1 MNDYRD
7 FHKLNVF
14 IRVDGFLV
22 NETPLRVGVGR
33 EPPLGS
39 AVDIAVYMVNGFPCI
54 PGSSLKGLFR
64 SYLESIVSSMG
75 CKVHDPWD
83 EQAIREEAKNRNFC
97 PICGIFGNTELASHV
112 RIYDSY
118 PKDGVFHMFQK
129 TGIAIDRVFGSV
141 RPGLG
146 PFIEELISPKTK
158 WTFRMDIINIDLYPE
173 KPTNDDR
180 VKLLKNLF
188 KTLTG
193 IGLNIGARKSVGCG
207 LVRLEEA
214 KWRRYELQD
223 GLLKMVGEGEVK

>member
-1 MNDYRD
+1 MSDYRD

-14 IRVDGFLV
+14 IRIDGFLI
-22 NETPLRVGVGR
+22 NETPLRIGAGEV
-33 EPPLGS
+33 PPLGS
-39 AVDIAVYMVNGFPCI
+39 TADAVVYMVNGRPCI

-64 SYLESIVSSMG
+64 SYLELIASSMG
-75 CKVHDPWD
+75 FKVHDPWD
-83 EQAIREEAKNRNFC
+83 EQAIKEEVNDGKFC

-118 PKDGVFHMFQK
+118 PKDGVFHKFQK

-188 KTLTG
+188 QTLTSV
-193 IGLNIGARKSVGCG
+193 GLNIGARKSVGCG
-207 LVRLEEA
+207 LIRLEEA
-214 KWRRYELQD
+214 KWHKYKLSD
-223 GLLKMVGEGEVK
+223 GFLKMIGEGDVV